1 MSAQLLGLWSLSIQV
16 QTIVIVLVKLDYA
29 IVVLSLGGLRDHIVV
44 WVSIVRDESAAVV
57 VAS

>member
-1 MSAQLLGLWSLSIQV
+1 MLGLWSLSIQV